1 MEGWSELQLLVLAL
15 AGLVAGFVNTLAGGG
30 SLLTLPALL
39 LLGLPADVANASNRV
54 AVLAQSL
61 VAARGLGR
69 NTRLLGSTTLWVL
82 LPALLGSLAGAWI
95 AARIPP
101 EILKPILVGTMAVIA
116 LTLLWKPESLIAP
129 AGTTP
134 LDPRRHA
141 FGLPGLFLIG
151 AYGGF
156 LQAGVGIFLLV
167 FLSGVLR
174 YDLVAGNALKA
185 LLVAALTAVALV
197 VFVLAGQVSWSAGL
211 LLSVTTIAGA
221 RLGVRYALAR
231 GNDAIRKVVFVAV
244 LASCIAA
251 AFR

>member
-69 NTRLLGSTTLWVL
+69 DTRLRAGTTLWIL

-95 AARIPP
+95 AALIPP
-101 EILKPILVGTMAVIA
+101 EILKPILVGTMAVLA
-116 LTLLWKPESLIAP
+116 LTLLWKPETLVP
-129 AGTTP
+129 PPGTTP
-134 LDPRRHA
+134 IDPRRHA

-167 FLSGVLR
+167 FLGGVLR
-174 YDLVAGNALKA
+174 YDLVVGNALKA